1 MSRPEP
7 VDHPLSIWI
16 VNPLDDIPGE
26 NLPPQRSW
34 SLARL
39 LASRGH
45 DVTWWSATWSHRR
58 KAIRSAPLGLLED
71 EGFAMRL
78 AAVRPYENDMSLARF
93 ASHRDFGRTFER
105 LANESI
111 AAGQLE
117 RPDIILAS
125 LPPLD
130 GAEAAARI
138 ARRLDA
144 EFVVDLLD
152 VWPDVL
158 EPFVPGPKLLRPL
171 TRRLFLGGMQ
181 RRHDAILAA
190 ADAIAAA
197 SPACI
202 DAVASAA
209 RPDLPRFVS
218 PLGGH
223 PQPFPT
229 PPRMIDHV
237 PAAPGMPMPQHGP
250 GDARRPLACVHVGRL
265 GPEDDLDALV
275 AAVRQLAAAGIEA
288 VVHVVGTGRKAAALR
303 AAAESMSGP
312 CRMMVHR
319 VLDFQEWI
327 ELLGRCDIGLV
338 LAKPKSAVAMPADAF
353 DYAAA
358 GLAIVSGLRGDKAQI
373 LAEAGAALPYTSG
386 DAASLARAIR
396 TLAEDRPRLLQMR
409 HAARRLAETAFDRE
423 KLTIA
428 YADWLEGLCRPA
440 DEAAP
445 A

>member
-7 VDHPLSIWI
+7 VDNPLSIWI

-34 SLARL
+34 SLARI

-58 KAIRSAPLGLLED
+58 KAIRSAPVGVLED
-71 EGFAMRL
+71 EGFTVRL
-78 AAVRPYENDMSLARF
+78 AAVRPYDNDMSLARF

-144 EFVVDLLD
+144 EFVVDVLEI
-152 VWPDVL
+152 WPEIL
-158 EPFVPGPKLLRPL
+158 EPFLPGPTLLRPFTKRL
-171 TRRLFLGGMQ
+171 LLGDMHRR
-181 RRHDAILAA
+181 RDAILAA
-190 ADAIAAA
+190 ADAIVA
-197 SPACI
+197 SSQGCI
-202 DAVASAA
+202 DAVAKAASA
-209 RPDLPRFVS
+209 DLPRLVI

-223 PQPFPT
+223 PQPFPP

-237 PAAPGMPMPQHGP
+237 PMAAGTPAPHPPGRTH
-250 GDARRPLACVHVGRL
+250 RPLACVHVGRL
-265 GPEDDLDALV
+265 GVEDDFETLT
-275 AAVRQLAAAGIEA
+275 AAVRQLSTAGVEG
-288 VVHVVGTGRKAAALR
+288 VVHVVGIGRRVAALR
-303 AAAESMSGP
+303 TAAEAMKGP
-312 CRMMVHR
+312 FRMMVHGL
-319 VLDFQEWI
+319 LDLQEWI
-327 ELLGRCDIGLV
+327 DLLVRCDIGLV
-338 LAKPKSAVAMPADAF
+338 LAKPESVTALPPDAF

-358 GLAIVSGLRGDKAQI
+358 GLAIVSGLRGDLAQC
-373 LAEAGAALPYTSG
+373 LAEAGSGMAYSSG
-386 DAASLARAIR
+386 DPASLARVIK
-396 TLAEDRPRLLQMR
+396 TLDEDRPQLLQMR
-409 HAARRLAETAFDRE
+409 QASRRLAEQMFDRE
-423 KLTIA
+423 KLA
-428 YADWLEGLCRPA
+428 AAHADWLEGLCRRG
-440 DEAAP
+440 
-445 A
+445 